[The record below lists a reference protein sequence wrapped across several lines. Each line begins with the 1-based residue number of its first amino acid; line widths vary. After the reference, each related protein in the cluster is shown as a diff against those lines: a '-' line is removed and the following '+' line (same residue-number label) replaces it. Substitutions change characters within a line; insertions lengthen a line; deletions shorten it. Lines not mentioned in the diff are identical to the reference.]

1 MQPSLFAAAPARQ
14 LRLPR
19 RLREISGLAVT
30 SDGRLFG
37 HDDERAV
44 IYEID
49 VESGEIAKSFAV
61 GDPPRSADFE
71 GLATAPG
78 DVFWITTSRGVLYR
92 FEEGGDGAHVASE
105 KFDTGIADIG
115 EVEGLAHHPGE
126 DALILACKE
135 HHARAMRDTVS
146 LYLWHFSGAAEPWRS
161 IPEAEIAGAAGVGRF
176 RPSSIEIDARSGRL
190 LVLSAR
196 KSALA
201 ELSAEGALLSARA
214 LDHEQPEGVAVLADG
229 AMVIVDEAED
239 GGRSL
244 LSIYPRAD
252 P

>member
-1 MQPSLFAAAPARQ
+1 MQSSLFVPAPTQ
-14 LRLPR
+14 QWRLPR

-49 VESGEIAKSFAV
+49 VESGRIVKSFAV

-71 GLATAPG
+71 GLATAPR

-92 FEEGGDGAHVASE
+92 FGEGGDGAHVASE
-105 KFDTGIADIG
+105 KFDTRLADIC
-115 EVEGLAHHPGE
+115 EVEGLAYFPAE
-126 DALILACKE
+126 DGLILACKE
-135 HHARAMRDTVS
+135 HHARALRDTVS
-146 LYLWHFSGAAEPWRS
+146 LYLWRFSGAATRWRS
-161 IPEAEIAGAAGVGRF
+161 IPEAEIAAAAGVRRF
-176 RPSSIEIDARSGRL
+176 RPSSIDVDARSGRL
-190 LVLSAR
+190 LVLSAQ

-201 ELSAEGALLSARA
+201 ELSADGALLSARK
-214 LDHEQPEGVAVLADG
+214 LDHEQPEGVAVMPDG

-239 GGRSL
+239 GGRAL
-244 LSIYPRAD
+244 LSIYPRANS
-252 P
+252 

>member
-1 MQPSLFAAAPARQ
+1 MQPSLFAAAPAQQR
-14 LRLPR
+14 RLPR

-49 VESGEIAKSFAV
+49 VEGGQIVKSFAI

-71 GLATAPG
+71 GLAVAPG
-78 DVFWITTSRGVLYR
+78 NVFWITTSRGVLYR
-92 FEEGGDGAHVASE
+92 FGEGGDGEHVASE
-105 KFDTGIADIG
+105 KFDAGLADIG
-115 EVEGLAHHPGE
+115 EVEGLAYLAAE
-126 DALILACKE
+126 DALIFACKK
-135 HHARAMRDTVS
+135 HHARAMRETVA
-146 LYLWHFSGAAEPWRS
+146 LYLWRFSGAAEPWRS
-161 IPEAEIAGAAGVGRF
+161 IPEAEIAAAAGVRRF
-176 RPSSIEIDARSGRL
+176 RPSSIEVDARSGGL
-190 LVLSAR
+190 LVLSAQ

-201 ELSAEGALLSARA
+201 ELSADGSLLSARA

-229 AMVIVDEAED
+229 AMVITDEAED
-239 GGRSL
+239 GGRAL